1 MLYSLTTHIIHVPG
15 HGLGH
20 EVRALLVIVAIFK
33 ILGLQVVSVNIFER
47 ATPSDSNRHPVAL
60 ISNITL
66 IPASTRS
73 KNDTITS
80 IYTSTFSQKY
90 TITLIDTSMQF

>member
-20 EVRALLVIVAIFK
+20 EVRELLVIVAIFK

-47 ATPSDSNRHPVAL
+47 ATLVTRIDNPWLLLTTLPLYHPVQDL
-60 ISNITL
+60 KMTQL
-66 IPASTRS
+66 LQFTP
-73 KNDTITS
+73 
-80 IYTSTFSQKY
+80 STFSKEY
-90 TITLIDTSMQF
+90 TISL

>member
-80 IYTSTFSQKY
+80 IYTSTFSQNY
-90 TITLIDTSMQF
+90 TINPY

>member
-20 EVRALLVIVAIFK
+20 EVRELLVIVAIFK

-47 ATPSDSNRHPVAL
+47 AN
-60 ISNITL
+60 
-66 IPASTRS
+66 
-73 KNDTITS
+73 K
-80 IYTSTFSQKY
+80 
-90 TITLIDTSMQF
+90 

>member
-20 EVRALLVIVAIFK
+20 EVRELLVIVAIFK

-47 ATPSDSNRHPVAL
+47 ATLVTRIDNPWLLLATLPLYHPVQDL
-60 ISNITL
+60 KMTPLLQFTPVHFLKSTPLPQVVTL
-66 IPASTRS
+66 
-73 KNDTITS
+73 
-80 IYTSTFSQKY
+80 
-90 TITLIDTSMQF
+90 